1 MHRRRTMTRHATSA
15 AAVVW
20 SLAIVGLDAQ
30 SPYDIIIRH
39 GTVLDGTGAAR
50 DAADVAIA
58 DGFIVRVGDLG
69 RERAAVEIDA
79 KGLDVAPGFINIHSH
94 ATPDALPTAENI
106 LTQGVTTE
114 IVNADAAPSATWR
127 SSSRIRRAAGWPST
141 SAPTSGFNSIW
152 STVVGPADRR
162 PLEADL
168 AKMRAMILDG
178 LEHGAWGV
186 SAGLPRRD
194 AGALSGSVA
203 ARPHRHGTEAAMD
216 ARFGGAS

>member
-1 MHRRRTMTRHATSA
+1 MHRRRTMTRRASAA
-15 AAVVW
+15 AAVVS

-94 ATPDALPTAENI
+94 ATADALPTAENM

-114 IVNADAAPSATWR
+114 IVNPDGGGSTDIAQQLADTAR
-127 SSSRIRRAAGWPST
+127 SGLSVNLGAYV
-141 SAPTSGFNSIW
+141 GFNAVW
-152 STVVGPADRR
+152 TYVVGAADRR
-162 PLEADL
+162 PTDEDIAR
-168 AKMRAMILDG
+168 MRAMIADG
-178 LEHGAWGV
+178 LEHGA
-186 SAGLPRRD
+186 
-194 AGALSGSVA
+194 
-203 ARPHRHGTEAAMD
+203 
-216 ARFGGAS
+216 